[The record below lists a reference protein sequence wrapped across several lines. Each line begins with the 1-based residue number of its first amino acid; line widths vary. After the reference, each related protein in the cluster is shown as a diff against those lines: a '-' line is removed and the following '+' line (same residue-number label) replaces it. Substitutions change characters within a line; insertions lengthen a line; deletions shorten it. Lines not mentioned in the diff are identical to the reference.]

1 MTQTLRSKTLRSKTF
16 LTSALTGLALGA
28 GVFGAT
34 LLSGDLSPAKAEVEF
49 KHALD
54 DAPLDVSPVEGE
66 TFTDAVKEFHET
78 GKNPY
83 DGNAEAIAEGKK
95 LYDSNCQVCHG
106 ADASGGMGLNLV
118 DDDVAYPR
126 VATDV
131 GMFEV
136 IHSGASGAMRS
147 FAARGMEQDDML
159 KIIAY
164 VRSLAK

>member
-1 MTQTLRSKTLRSKTF
+1 MKQSTLPSKLV
-16 LTSALTGLALGA
+16 LTSALAGLALGA
-28 GVFGAT
+28 GVFGTA
-34 LLSGDLSPAKAEVEF
+34 LLGGGVSPAQAEVQF

-54 DAPLDVSPVEGE
+54 DSDLDVSPVEGE
-66 TFTDAVKEFHET
+66 TFTDEVKEFHET
-78 GKNPY
+78 GENPY
-83 DGNAEAIAEGKK
+83 DGNEEAIAEGKK
-95 LYDSNCQVCHG
+95 LYDANCQVCHG
-106 ADASGGMGLNLV
+106 ATGGGGMGLNLV

-147 FAARGMEQDDML
+147 FAQRGMHQDDML

-164 VRSLAK
+164 VHSLKK